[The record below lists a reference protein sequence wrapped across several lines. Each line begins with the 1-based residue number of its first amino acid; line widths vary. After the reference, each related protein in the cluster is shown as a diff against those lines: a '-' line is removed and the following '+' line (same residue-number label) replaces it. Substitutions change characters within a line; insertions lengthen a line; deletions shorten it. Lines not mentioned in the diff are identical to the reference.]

1 MGNNLFEELELSSDT
16 HLPPLAYSITRYRVF
31 SVSMTSKSLTGDT
44 GKKRKDNDDQEKV
57 KWREQKKKTIFK

>member
-44 GKKRKDNDDQEKV
+44 GKKRKDNDDQESEV
-57 KWREQKKKTIFK
+57 ERTEKKNNI